1 MTQTTSAEHSPAAF
15 YNADALPPV
24 QTRRERL
31 SAFATADLN
40 PVSSR
45 SAEWRY
51 SPLDRIEQLTSGEH
65 DGSDTPA
72 TFDVTGAASVA
83 NVPMSDQLVGR
94 CGRPEEVASA
104 LAWQHT
110 EHALVITASAQ
121 DTSEVWITRH
131 GLGIGARTG
140 HIVIDVAPFA
150 KTTIVFDNRGDA
162 MLSENVEI
170 HVGESAEVVVVSLQ
184 QWNHSAVHL
193 ASHFC
198 RIAANAKLIHAVITL
213 SGGVVRINPTAHLA
227 ENAASA
233 TLLGL
238 YTADA
243 GSHIESQVFI
253 NHDAPHTV
261 SRVSYKGA
269 LRGAGARTVW
279 IGDVLI
285 GREATGTDSYEQNRN
300 LILAEGARADS
311 IPNLE
316 IETGDIVGA
325 GHASATGR
333 FDDEQLFYLRSRGIT
348 EHEARQLVVRGF
360 LNEVLAQ
367 IPVPRVQ
374 AIVHDALDTA
384 LEVVPV

>member
-1 MTQTTSAEHSPAAF
+1 MTQKTSAEHSPAAF

-31 SAFATADLN
+31 SAFATVDLN

-45 SAEWRY
+45 STEWRY
-51 SPLDRIEQLTSGEH
+51 SPLERIVQLTGGEH
-65 DGSDTPA
+65 DGSEIPA

-83 NVPMSDQLVGR
+83 HVAMSDQLVGR
-94 CGRPEEVASA
+94 CGRPEDAASA
-104 LAWQHT
+104 LAWQHA
-110 EHALVITASAQ
+110 EKALIITASAQ
-121 DTSEVWITRH
+121 DTSEVWITRD
-131 GLGIGARTG
+131 GLGVGARTG

-150 KTTIVFDNRGDA
+150 KTTIVFDNHGDA

-184 QWNHSAVHL
+184 QWNPSAVHL

-198 RIAANAKLIHAVITL
+198 RVAASARLLHAVITL

-269 LRGAGARTVW
+269 LRGAEARTVW

-384 LEVVPV
+384 LEEVPV

>member
-51 SPLDRIEQLTSGEH
+51 SPLDRIEQLTGGEH
-65 DGSDTPA
+65 DGSEIPA
-72 TFDVTGAASVA
+72 TFDVTGAASVSH
-83 NVPMSDQLVGR
+83 VSMSDQLVGR

-104 LAWQHT
+104 LAWEHT
-110 EHALVITASAQ
+110 QNVLVITASAQ
-121 DTSEVWITRH
+121 DTSEVWITRDS
-131 GLGIGARTG
+131 LGSAPRTG

-150 KTTIVFDNRGDA
+150 KTTIVFDNHGDA

-184 QWNHSAVHL
+184 QWNRSAVHL

-227 ENAASA
+227 ENHASA

-243 GSHIESQVFI
+243 GSHIESQVFV

-279 IGDVLI
+279 VGDVLI

-360 LNEVLAQ
+360 LNEVLAMV
-367 IPVPRVQ
+367 PVPRVQ
-374 AIVHDALDTA
+374 AIVHDALDTT
-384 LEVVPV
+384 LEEVRA